1 MLQGGGGG
9 DEETA
14 SNSSLDSLELVNRN
28 KRKRLEEDL
37 EEGKCCPRQNIGT
50 GYLHKCCGSLS
61 FPCQV
66 YMIIRSGIV
75 IM

>member
-37 EEGKCCPRQNIGT
+37 DEG
-50 GYLHKCCGSLS
+50 
-61 FPCQV
+61 
-66 YMIIRSGIV
+66 
-75 IM
+75 